1 MALGEGAGQHCDA
14 TSVHATLLLSIYYMP
29 HAVLGTQ
36 DESVNKTDKC
46 PAFVK
51 LRVRRTISKKKKKKK
66 IVR

>member
-36 DESVNKTDKC
+36 DESVNKTDKDIYLQGPYVLAVEWRC
-46 PAFVK
+46 SYNK
-51 LRVRRTISKKKKKKK
+51 HNT
-66 IVR
+66 